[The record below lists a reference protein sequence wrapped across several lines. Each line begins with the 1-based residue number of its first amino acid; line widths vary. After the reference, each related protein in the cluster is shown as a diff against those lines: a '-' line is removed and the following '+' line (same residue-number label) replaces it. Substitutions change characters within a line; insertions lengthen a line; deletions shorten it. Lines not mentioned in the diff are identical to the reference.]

1 MVDRLLERSPFTVHR
16 SPFTVHRSGGAA
28 ERREKKCKILNQE
41 HLRIAVNLSRR
52 FVGPSIAAERRTL
65 SLRPVNGTVNGE
77 GRTVNGERRKIWETN
92 LSYLC

>member
-1 MVDRLLERSPFTVHR
+1 VDRLLERSPFTVHR

-65 SLRPVNGTVNGE
+65 SLRRRTVNGE
-77 GRTVNGERRKIWETN
+77 RRTVNGERRKIWETN